1 MISQLYEDY
10 EVNRLPI
17 DVFELA
23 NKMEIILIPYS
34 NCSLEKQVQLLQ
46 ASDEGMSCFDHTRG
60 NRFVIYYNDNN
71 RNKQRIRF
79 TIMHEIGHI
88 VLEHKES
95 CEQTESEADFFARNA
110 LAPLP
115 IIISNKIYDL
125 EKIVSTF
132 DISYSCAG
140 NVSRTLATRLEYGYD
155 ELLDYELTLVQ
166 QFK

>member
-1 MISQLYEDY
+1 
-10 EVNRLPI
+10 
-17 DVFELA
+17 
-23 NKMEIILIPYS
+23 MEIILIPYK
-34 NCSLEKQVQLLQ
+34 NCSLDKQIQLLQ

-60 NRFVIYYNDNN
+60 NKFVIYYNDDN

-110 LAPLP
+110 LTPLP
-115 IIISNKIYDL
+115 IMIINKIYDL

-140 NVSRTLATRLEYGYD
+140 NVLRTLAKRLEYGYD

>member
-1 MISQLYEDY
+1 
-10 EVNRLPI
+10 
-17 DVFELA
+17 
-23 NKMEIILIPYS
+23 MEIILIPYRE
-34 NCSLEKQVQLLQ
+34 CSLEKQVQLLQ
-46 ASDEGMSCFDHTRG
+46 ASDEGMSCLDYTRG
-60 NRFVIYYNDNN
+60 KKFFIYYNDNN

-88 VLEHKES
+88 VLEHEES

-132 DISYSCAG
+132 DISYSCAE
-140 NVSRTLATRLEYGYD
+140 NVSRTLATRLKYGYD
-155 ELLDYELTLVQ
+155 ELLDYELKLVQ